1 MEKRE
6 IYLFVFLSPQSS
18 VFVGNVND
26 EILDEK
32 QEIFFDIDVVV
43 AFVVV
48 SDVVIG
54 DVVVVVDVVVCI
66 SFRSLDI
73 DILPE

>member
-1 MEKRE
+1 MFFFFRD
-6 IYLFVFLSPQSS
+6 SS

-32 QEIFFDIDVVV
+32 QEIFFDINVV
-43 AFVVV
+43 AVVAL
-48 SDVVIG
+48 
-54 DVVVVVDVVVCI
+54 VVVVDVDDDGYVVVDVDVVVCI